1 MEIVFSRHAKR
12 RAKLYGIPESVITGL
27 LKSMRLRQG
36 ENTIVKDVPGISFPL
51 KIVIFVENEIIKIIT
66 NYPLKKG
73 RKK

>member
-1 MEIVFSRHAKR
+1 
-12 RAKLYGIPESVITGL
+12 
-27 LKSMRLRQG
+27 MRLRQG

>member
-1 MEIVFSRHAKR
+1 VEIVFSRHAKR